1 MKKSRTEY
9 RAGQGL
15 RSKDLK
21 DQSDQNQV
29 LTCEDSRKAAHAPLV
44 AQPTAVPV
52 PLANAP
58 VQVQDAAVAAR
69 VTKDGSVEEDVGR
82 VVVRLLLERL
92 GDEMRVFPESLERLG
107 VETDVTCLLET
118 LQLFFSADRVF
129 TFRKHRFEV
138 DLGEINFGECKRTL
152 VLFRDRPTFADE
164 GDRVESGGAADGDD
178 LGNALDDT
186 STVLQ
191 ECSELQT
198 CVTGVVDDL
207 LQDGAIDG
215 VPVRIVH
222 QDGDGVQN
230 LTL

>member
-1 MKKSRTEY
+1 MPP
-9 RAGQGL
+9 AI
-15 RSKDLK
+15 
-21 DQSDQNQV
+21 
-29 LTCEDSRKAAHAPLV
+29 
-44 AQPTAVPV
+44 
-52 PLANAP
+52 AP
-58 VQVQDAAVAAR
+58 VQVQDAAEAAR
-69 VTKDGSVEEDVGR
+69 APKDGSVEEDIGR
-82 VVVRLLLERL
+82 VAVGLLLERL
-92 GDEMRVFPESLERLG
+92 GYEMRVLPESLERLG

-118 LQLFFSADRVF
+118 LQLFFTADRGF

-164 GDRVESGGAADGDD
+164 GDGVESGGAVDGDD

-186 STVLQ
+186 STVL
-191 ECSELQT
+191 EERSELRT

-207 LQDGAIDG
+207 LQDGSIDC

-222 QDGDGVQN
+222 QDGDCVQN